1 MEKEKRYA
9 VQISD
14 YMCLYIF
21 ANNDEQ
27 AKVIA
32 SKYCDAI
39 NQLNDAKATT
49 DVLVEIPFGSMSPW
63 HIRL

>member
-9 VQISD
+9 VQISA
-14 YMCLYIF
+14 YIY

-32 SKYCDAI
+32 SKYCNAI
-39 NQLNDAKATT
+39 NKLDDVDATA
-49 DVLVEIPFGSMSPW
+49 DVLVEIPFGSMSPR
-63 HIRL
+63 HIKL

>member
-1 MEKEKRYA
+1 MKNEKRYA
-9 VQISD
+9 VQISAYVYAD
-14 YMCLYIF
+14 S
-21 ANNDEQ
+21 DEQ

-49 DVLVEIPFGSMSPW
+49 DVLVEIPFGSMSPR

>member
-14 YMCLYIF
+14 YICLYIF

-32 SKYCDAI
+32 SNYCNAI
-39 NQLNDAKATT
+39 NKQDEVKATA
-49 DVLVEIPFGSMSPW
+49 EYKIFCF
-63 HIRL
+63 

>member
-9 VQISD
+9 VQISA
-14 YMCLYIF
+14 YIY

-32 SKYCDAI
+32 SKYCNAI
-39 NQLNDAKATT
+39 NKLDDVDATAEYK
-49 DVLVEIPFGSMSPW
+49 IFCF
-63 HIRL
+63 